1 VFPSKA
7 AGRSSSI
14 GHTSP
19 LLRYGVAVLAV
30 GVAFGLKLLLDP
42 LIMQDVPFLLV
53 FGAIMVSAWF
63 GGLGPG
69 LLATVAAGLTTDYFF
84 LDSKGTVSG
93 FSLESVPLLLFFLEG
108 TLVCLLAEALRAA
121 KSRAESSKLE
131 AERHQ
136 ERLRRNEEH
145 FRSLV
150 EGMRNYAIFTLD
162 PQGCVAS
169 WNAGG
174 ERLEGYSSEEIV
186 GEHFSVFFTEEDVM
200 GGRPEE
206 YLEAAAGEGRS
217 EEEHW
222 FVRKDGSWFW
232 AGTILTALHDDESKL
247 QGFSVVTQ
255 DITEKKEAERLLEE
269 AETRLRTL
277 VEHVPAITYTGEI
290 GGDHAL
296 DYVSPQIEEV
306 LGYSPGEV
314 VADPDHWTKML
325 HPHDRRWVLAEDR
338 RTGETGDPFALE
350 YRMFARNGRV
360 VWLRDEAM
368 LVRDEE
374 GHPLYWQGFMLD
386 VTKRK
391 KAEEKLRESEDLYR
405 NVVEQAAENIFLI
418 DPNTKHILQAN
429 ASFHHSLGYEADEL
443 RRLTLYDIVA
453 HEKES
458 IDRNVQRVLDEGRYF
473 IGERRYR
480 RKDGSLIDVEVSAG
494 AIAYGGRPALC
505 VVAHEVTQRKM
516 AEEALRRSL
525 DALLALYETG
535 QILSS
540 SLEREEIGS
549 RLLEIVSRV
558 SNLSAAVISIPDENG
573 ELIIWRS
580 SGLEELWRQARLA
593 PEALSARREV
603 LESREHRLLRLR
615 RPEDPQGRH
624 LVSLYI
630 PMLVRDRLVGVLEAY
645 GPEAL
650 GEEGSE
656 TLINLANQ
664 AASALENARLY
675 AELTERE
682 NQLRRLVGKLIMAQ
696 EKERRRVAYDVHD
709 GLAQTAAAA
718 HQHLQAFARHN
729 PPGSARGQEELDEA
743 LELVREVVGEAREVI
758 HDLRPT
764 VLDDFGLAAAV
775 RLQVQTLRSEGLEVG
790 LDEALGD
797 ERLPPEVETTL
808 FWVAQEALTNV
819 RKHARAAAVHVVLD
833 RSGKAVRLM
842 VRDEGHGFRPDVA
855 TSNNGPGER
864 VGLSGMRERLSLLGG
879 RFELQSEP
887 GFGTT
892 VKAEV
897 DLPTKR
903 EDPDHAG

>member
-1 VFPSKA
+1 MPSMK
-7 AGRSSSI
+7 
-14 GHTSP
+14 HTSP

-30 GVAFGLKLLLDP
+30 GMAFLVKLLLDP
-42 LIMQDVPFLLV
+42 LIVQETPFVLI
-53 FGAIMVSAWF
+53 FGAIMISAWY

-69 LLATVAAGLTTDYFF
+69 LLATFAAGLATDYFF
-84 LDSKGTVSG
+84 LQPTSSLSG
-93 FSLESVPLLLFFLEG
+93 FSLETVPLLAFFLEG
-108 TLVCLLAEALRAA
+108 TLVCLLTEALRAA
-121 KSRAESSKLE
+121 RVRAEGSKLE
-131 AERHQ
+131 AERHR

-150 EGMRNYAIFTLD
+150 EGMRDYAIFTLD

-169 WNAGG
+169 WNAGA
-174 ERLEGYSSEEIV
+174 ELLEGYNSEEIV
-186 GEHFSVFFTEEDVM
+186 GEHFSVFFTEEDTRL
-200 GGRPEE
+200 GKPEE
-206 YLEAAAGEGRS
+206 HLEAAASEGRS
-217 EEEHW
+217 VEENW
-222 FVRKDGSWFW
+222 LVRKDGSRFW
-232 AGTILTALHDDESKL
+232 ADTILTALHDDEGKL
-247 QGFSVVTQ
+247 RGFSVVTQ
-255 DITEKKEAERLLEE
+255 DITEKKEAERNLEE
-269 AETRLRTL
+269 AEDRLLTL
-277 VEHVPAITYTGEI
+277 VEHVPAITYTGEV
-290 GGDHAL
+290 GADRAL
-296 DYVSPQIEEV
+296 AYVSPQIEEV

-314 VADPDHWTKML
+314 MADPNHWTKML
-325 HPHDRRWVLAEDR
+325 HPHDKTWVLAEDR
-338 RTGETGDPFALE
+338 RTGESGGPFALE

-360 VWLRDEAM
+360 VWLRDEAT

-374 GHPLYWQGFMLD
+374 GNPLHWQGIMLD

-391 KAEEKLRESEDLYR
+391 KAEEKLRESEELYR

-418 DPNTKHILQAN
+418 DPYNGQILQAN
-429 ASFHHSLGYEADEL
+429 ASFHHSLGYQAEEL

-453 HEKES
+453 HDQES
-458 IDRNVQRVLDEGRYF
+458 IDRNVQRVLDEGCHF

-494 AIAYGGRPALC
+494 SIVHGGRPTLC
-505 VVAHEVTQRKM
+505 VVAHDVTQRKM

-525 DALLALYETG
+525 DALLALHETG

-549 RLLEIVSRV
+549 RLLGVVRRV
-558 SNLSAAVISIPDENG
+558 SNLAAAVISIPDEKG
-573 ELIIWRS
+573 ELSIWRS
-580 SGLEELWRQARLA
+580 SGLDGLWRQARFA

-603 LESREHRLLRLR
+603 LESREHRFLRLR
-615 RPEDPQGRH
+615 RPEDSRGRH
-624 LVSLYI
+624 LVSLYL
-630 PMLVRDRLVGVLEAY
+630 PLLVRDRIVGVLEAY

-650 GEEGSE
+650 GEDGWQ
-656 TLINLANQ
+656 TLISLANQ

-682 NQLRRLVGKLIMAQ
+682 NQLRRLVGKLITAQ
-696 EKERRRVAYDVHD
+696 EEERRRVAYDVHE

-718 HQHLQAFARHN
+718 HQRLQVFARHN
-729 PPGSARGQEELDEA
+729 CPDSARGQEDLDEA

-790 LDEALGD
+790 LEEALGD
-797 ERLPPEVETTL
+797 ERLPPELETTL
-808 FWVAQEALTNV
+808 FRVAQEALTNV

-842 VRDEGHGFRPDVA
+842 VRDEGRGFRPDEA
-855 TSNNGPGER
+855 TKSNGPGER

-879 RFELQSEP
+879 RFDLQSEP
-887 GFGTT
+887 GSGTT
-892 VKAEV
+892 VTAEV